1 MNKYHAKKVWV
12 DNLLF
17 ASQAE
22 ATRYAALKLMERMG
36 LIEDMKMQ
44 VPFELAPSVI
54 IDGRKKPSLRY
65 FADFTYMEHGKLVI
79 EDVKGIRTP
88 VFTIKKHLMKSVLGL
103 DILETGLTEKR
114 R

>member
-1 MNKYHAKKVWV
+1 MNKYNARKTEIDGIQFDSK
-12 DNLLF
+12 
-17 ASQAE
+17 AE

-54 IDGRKKPSLRY
+54 INGRKKPALRY
-65 FADFTYMEHGKLVI
+65 FADFTYMEHGKLII

-103 DILETGLTEKR
+103 DILETGRK
-114 R
+114 